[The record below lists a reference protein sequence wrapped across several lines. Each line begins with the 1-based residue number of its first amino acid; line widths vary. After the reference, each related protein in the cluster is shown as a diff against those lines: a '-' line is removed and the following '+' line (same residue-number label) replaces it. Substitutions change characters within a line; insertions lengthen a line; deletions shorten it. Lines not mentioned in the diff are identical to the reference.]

1 MYSYILKFIGFFFLI
16 GLLVFIGCGGGSGS
30 SESPPA
36 LVQVKVTDGYIL
48 DANVTLGTKQ
58 FVYDGNITYESY
70 LASGADAKDILL
82 SKGGVHDLNGNGAV
96 DKEDVVA
103 IDMKAP
109 GNYRNINPFTTLLAE
124 NKYLSA
130 QELLDH
136 YTYDEGVDFGSI
148 EEVNSF
154 DIDIVQASTG
164 PEGNPEIMRQA
175 AILTLLYSAMKN
187 SE

>member
-1 MYSYILKFIGFFFLI
+1 MYSYILKFTGLSFLI
-16 GLLVFIGCGGGSGS
+16 GLSIFIGCDGGSGP
-30 SESPPA
+30 SESVPA
-36 LVQVKVTDGYIL
+36 LVQVKVTDGYVI
-48 DANVTLGTKQ
+48 DANVTLGAKQ

-70 LASGADAKDILL
+70 LVSGANTKDTLL
-82 SKGGVHDLNGNGAV
+82 SKGGVHDLNGNSVV

-175 AILTLLYSAMKN
+175 AILTLLYSAIKN
-187 SE
+187 RE